1 MSKESLPLCPM
12 GFNFLL
18 NNIVWLFVLLNE
30 ETCCQK
36 CSKLTTSKGIVLI
49 VF

>member
-1 MSKESLPLCPM
+1 MGKESLPLCPI
-12 GFNFLL
+12 GFDVLL
-18 NNIVWLFVLLNE
+18 NTLVWLFVLLNE

-36 CSKLTTSKGIVLI
+36 CSKLTTCKGIVLI

>member
-1 MSKESLPLCPM
+1 MGKESLPLCPM
-12 GFNFLL
+12 GFDFFL
-18 NNIVWLFVLLNE
+18 NTFVWLYVLLNE

-36 CSKLTTSKGIVLI
+36 CSKLTTCKGIVLI

>member
-1 MSKESLPLCPM
+1 MSKESFSLSSM
-12 GFNFLL
+12 GFNVLL
-18 NNIVWLFVLLNE
+18 YILVWLYVLLNE

-36 CSKLTTSKGIVLI
+36 CSKLTTCKGVVLI